1 MVVLGKQKRVSL
13 NGNQANSANMPNKES
28 VIAKVVS
35 LLRKQPRIQHVLK
48 IPLNK
53 PIGRVMYTVESTI
66 EPVTFYKRK
75 DAECFK
81 RLLNKAATHEH
92 KADIIR
98 REITDE
104 GYIPTYPGER
114 K

>member
-1 MVVLGKQKRVSL
+1 MRY
-13 NGNQANSANMPNKES
+13 
-28 VIAKVVS
+28 
-35 LLRKQPRIQHVLK
+35 VLK
-48 IPLNK
+48 IPK
-53 PIGRVMYTVESTI
+53 THPIGNVFYTVESTI

-81 RLLNKAATHEH
+81 KLLNSAATQNY

-98 REITDE
+98 REVTDE
-104 GYIPTYPGER
+104 GYIPTYPGDR

>member
-1 MVVLGKQKRVSL
+1 VALSKPKKGSL
-13 NGNQANSANMPNKES
+13 NGKKKNSPASPRGES
-28 VIAKVVS
+28 VIAKVAS
-35 LLRKQPRIQHVLK
+35 FLRRERQVRYIIK

-53 PIGRVMYTVESTI
+53 PIGKVFYTVESTI

-81 RLLNKAATHEH
+81 KLLNTAATNHY

-98 REITDE
+98 REVTED
-104 GYIPTYPGER
+104 GFIPTYGVR